1 MLRYPAKLER
11 DGEGYVVTF
20 RDIPEAITSG
30 ATKEEAWV
38 MAEDALLTAMDFYI
52 EDERVVPPPS
62 GARRG
67 EAFVELPASVSA
79 KVLLLNAMVDQSV
92 RPFELAKRMG
102 IRRQEVQRI
111 MDLSHVTKIDTLE
124 AAFAALGKRLE
135 ITAEAF

>member
-20 RDIPEAITSG
+20 RDIPEAITAG

-38 MAEDALLTAMDFYI
+38 MAEDA
-52 EDERVVPPPS
+52 
-62 GARRG
+62 
-67 EAFVELPASVSA
+67 
-79 KVLLLNAMVDQSV
+79 LLNAMVDQSV

-102 IRRQEVQRI
+102 IRPQEVQRI

-135 ITAEAF
+135 ITAAAF